1 MNCQCCT
8 GNEARKP
15 AFAVI
20 DRVIREH
27 AGQKGGLIPVLH
39 HVQQSLGY
47 LPEEVQAYIAE
58 KLNIPLSEVYG
69 VVSFY
74 SLFSTVP
81 KGKYKIS
88 VCLGTACYV
97 KGSGQIL
104 SELEKELNIK
114 VGGTTEDGL
123 FTLEACRCLGCCGL
137 APVLTVNENVHGRL
151 KTEDVPQI
159 INKYKTE
166 GSKSSGEEG

>member
-1 MNCQCCT
+1 MSCQCGCGT
-8 GNEARKP
+8 LKNSM
-15 AFAVI
+15 FDQI
-20 DRVIREH
+20 DRIIEEH
-27 AGQKGGLIPVLH
+27 KKEKGALIPVLH
-39 HVQQSLGY
+39 QAQETLGC

-74 SLFSTVP
+74 SLFSIEP

-97 KGSGQIL
+97 KGSGNIL
-104 SELEKELNIK
+104 EELEKQLDIK
-114 VGGTTEDGL
+114 VGQTTPDGI

-137 APVLTVNENVHGRL
+137 APVLMVNDNVHGRL
-151 KTEDVPQI
+151 STEDVSEI
-159 INKYKTE
+159 IKKYK
-166 GSKSSGEEG
+166 SVK